1 VTELGETGNTRFNLP
16 AAGSQPTSQDPV
28 LASVR
33 AAAAPDY
40 EVLGE
45 IARSARDGS
54 VLFLARAKVRGGL
67 VALRLSKGSGSQEY
81 LLELVRQ
88 LDATL
93 PSPEG
98 TCGRCGKPFTN
109 WARFCGKCGAALW
122 SDAGPLASPRE
133 REQLRDAVEEAARG
147 RYEILGEMEH
157 GDGPGVVY
165 FARDLA
171 SGRIEALRVRPEGT
185 EEYSIGKTN
194 VMRRLSVSVEAP
206 RAPRPPARPAASPP
220 PPPAPAP
227 RVPQPAAA
235 PPVRPPVVARP
246 PVLTAPAHTEPPPA
260 PSRRRSLH
268 IPIPD
273 IQLPELSPVVW
284 VAIGGFVFLV
294 LLVILLS

>member
-1 VTELGETGNTRFNLP
+1 MTDLGQTGNTRFNLP
-16 AAGSQPTSQDPV
+16 APGSQPTSQDPV
-28 LASVR
+28 LAAVR

-45 IARSARDGS
+45 IARSVRDGA

-185 EEYSIGKTN
+185 QEYSVGKTN
-194 VMRRLSVSVEAP
+194 VMRRLSVSVDAP
-206 RAPRPPARPAASPP
+206 SAPRPPARPAVPP
-220 PPPAPAP
+220 PPPAAPTP
-227 RVPQPAAA
+227 RVPPPAAA
-235 PPVRPPVVARP
+235 PVRPPVVARP
-246 PVLTAPAHTEPPPA
+246 PVLTAPPHTEPPA
-260 PSRRRSLH
+260 ARSRRRSLH

-284 VAIGGFVFLV
+284 VAIGAFVFLV